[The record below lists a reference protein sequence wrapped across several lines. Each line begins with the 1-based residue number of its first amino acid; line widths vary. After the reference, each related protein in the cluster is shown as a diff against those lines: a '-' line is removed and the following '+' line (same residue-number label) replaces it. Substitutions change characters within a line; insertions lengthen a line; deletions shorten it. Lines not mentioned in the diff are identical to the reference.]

1 MTRHIAIAFALLCL
15 AATSAYADPQA
26 AGLFQAWGAYT
37 DRDNNQTI
45 CYISSKPVKSEGNYK
60 SRQPVFA
67 EVTDRPAEH
76 HKGVFNILAGYSLK
90 PGALATL
97 QVGKETFALFTHGD
111 AAFAKDA
118 DDAKI
123 VAAMRSADTMI
134 FDGTS
139 TRGTTSKD
147 IFSLKGMEQAYAA
160 VGKACLEKPRKS

>member
-1 MTRHIAIAFALLCL
+1 MTRLKLPALSLIL
-15 AATSAYADPQA
+15 FAATPVLADPQA
-26 AGLFQAWGAYT
+26 AGSFLAWSAYT

-90 PGALATL
+90 SGAPATL
-97 QVGKETFALFTHGD
+97 QVGKQTFALFPHGD

-123 VAAMRSADTMI
+123 VAAMRSADTMV
-134 FDGTS
+134 FNGTS
-139 TRGTTSKD
+139 TKGTTSKD
-147 IFSLKGMEQAYAA
+147 IFSLKGMEQAYSA
-160 VGKACLEKPRKS
+160 VGKACLEKSRKS